1 LLKREHEVPFGHGGR
16 AAGAG
21 AREAAVEQSAKR

>member
-16 AAGAG
+16 AASAG
-21 AREAAVEQSAKR
+21 AREVAVEQSAKR